1 MTKSKAYKKNG
12 MGKWVLD
19 YMSKKDF
26 KKVAKR
32 KARHS
37 AKTLVKGAC

>member
-1 MTKSKAYKKNG
+1 MTKSNAYKKND

-26 KKVAKR
+26 KRVAKR
-32 KARHS
+32 KARQF
-37 AKTLVKGAC
+37 AKALVKGVC

>member
-1 MTKSKAYKKNG
+1 MTKSNAYKKNG

-19 YMSKKDF
+19 YMSRKDF

-32 KARHS
+32 KARYS
-37 AKTLVKGAC
+37 AKALVKGIC

>member
-1 MTKSKAYKKNG
+1 MTKSNAYKKND

-26 KKVAKR
+26 KRVAKR
-32 KARHS
+32 KVRQS
-37 AKTLVKGAC
+37 AKALVKGVC

>member
-1 MTKSKAYKKNG
+1 MTKSNAYKKNG

-26 KKVAKR
+26 KRIAKR

-37 AKTLVKGAC
+37 AKALVKEVC

>member
-1 MTKSKAYKKNG
+1 MTKSNVYKKND

-32 KARHS
+32 KVRQS
-37 AKTLVKGAC
+37 AKALVKEVC

>member
-1 MTKSKAYKKNG
+1 MTKSNVYKKNG

-19 YMSKKDF
+19 YMSKKNF

-32 KARHS
+32 KARYS
-37 AKTLVKGAC
+37 AKVLVKGIC

>member
-1 MTKSKAYKKNG
+1 MTKSNAYKKND

-26 KKVAKR
+26 KRVAKR
-32 KARHS
+32 KARQS
-37 AKTLVKGAC
+37 AKALVKGVC